1 MVAVRARTLRHLSLR
16 LPQLLPLDGELVLAS
31 GAAFS
36 AAGGD
41 SDPACNPGEKDGR
54 GSEPGFRAWL
64 GGGAYRG
71 RGAGALSGAGLSGLV
86 RAGTGAPLLF
96 RNPDRFSWLD
106 PHLWSTGTQVPGLFS
121 VDAERV
127 PCSYDDVLFPRD
139 GSFRV
144 ALGPGPN
151 PVHVR
156 SVSAVGQVSGR
167 GRAGVPTPVRVPA
180 APCSCAR
187 GPAHSYSLLARPAA
201 GDVTTRRRS
210 RATRT

>member
-1 MVAVRARTLRHLSLR
+1 MRA
-16 LPQLLPLDGELVLAS
+16 
-31 GAAFS
+31 
-36 AAGGD
+36 
-41 SDPACNPGEKDGR
+41 C
-54 GSEPGFRAWL
+54 
-64 GGGAYRG
+64 
-71 RGAGALSGAGLSGLV
+71 
-86 RAGTGAPLLF
+86 TGAPLLF

-106 PHLWSTGTQVPGLFS
+106 PHLWSSGTQEHGLFS

-156 SVSAVGQVSGR
+156 SVSAVGQVSRR
-167 GRAGVPTPVRVPA
+167 GRSGVPSPVCVPA
-180 APCSCAR
+180 ASCSCAR
-187 GPAHSYSLLARPAA
+187 GSAFSDSLLDRLAD
-201 GDVTTRRRS
+201 GDAITCRRS